1 MYLKFVG
8 VTISLPIAFKAMMY
22 LETTLMKTWG
32 VVFSML
38 PILIALLPCVTA
50 AGGTEE
56 ADDEVKSAYFMHLLT
71 K

>member
-22 LETTLMKTWG
+22 SETTLMKTWG

-38 PILIALLPCVTA
+38 PILLALLPCVTA

-56 ADDEVKSAYFMHLLT
+56 VDDGVESGYFMHLLT